1 MFFLFLKTFISDRNA
16 YLNEYDS
23 EFFHHNLCIDCE
35 EFIDNIVTEINST
48 ICSMT
53 YPSLIDISS
62 HFSKSLTSL
71 ICTQYFFYLVNMI
84 TSSFIPHTFPNTT
97 IQFISALTPF
107 YPLVFPILLPSIFS
121 VSTSYVSLYYPNIL
135 PVLFNFTLI

>member
-1 MFFLFLKTFISDRNA
+1 MLLGSTRGRSYHHTMTSCRHDVLLMLLVFIREDLTWNDEGQSFFFKTFISDRNA
-16 YLNEYDS
+16 YLNKYDS
-23 EFFHHNLCIDCE
+23 EFIHHNLCIDCE

-97 IQFISALTPF
+97 I
-107 YPLVFPILLPSIFS
+107 
-121 VSTSYVSLYYPNIL
+121 
-135 PVLFNFTLI
+135 